1 MPLRFLGRICGD
13 AVGSAARRFHRNL
26 GDEMREFAQHRWF
39 VQLRAERDFYAG
51 VCSEAAG
58 SARRLRNNIER
69 DAERLGRGLWEQKK
83 KILDAYLA
91 LSGVNYVLKFPAE
104 PAAID
109 EFAAEKA
116 LKEDAMKWRFEEL
129 WMIEHGS
136 KYKHNEWR
144 KVWLYDK
151 YKKCAQD
158 VDKRNTEAGGAAF
171 GTDQFW
177 DETEQEFRSRR
188 RRELED

>member
-13 AVGSAARRFHRNL
+13 AVGSAARRFHVVRPAPRGEGFL
-26 GDEMREFAQHRWF
+26 RRGLQRGRR
-39 VQLRAERDFYAG
+39 LRAE
-51 VCSEAAG
+51 AAEQHR
-58 SARRLRNNIER
+58 ARRRETRPRPLGAKEKNLGCLPCLER
-69 DAERLGRGLWEQKK
+69 
-83 KILDAYLA
+83 
-91 LSGVNYVLKFPAE
+91 VNYVLKFPAE

-129 WMIEHGS
+129 WIIEHGS

-144 KVWLYDK
+144 KAWLYDK

-158 VDKRNTEAGGAAF
+158 VDKRNTEGGGAAF

-188 RRELED
+188 HRELED

>member
-91 LSGVNYVLKFPAE
+91 LSE
-104 PAAID
+104 
-109 EFAAEKA
+109 
-116 LKEDAMKWRFEEL
+116 
-129 WMIEHGS
+129 
-136 KYKHNEWR
+136 
-144 KVWLYDK
+144 
-151 YKKCAQD
+151 
-158 VDKRNTEAGGAAF
+158 
-171 GTDQFW
+171 
-177 DETEQEFRSRR
+177 
-188 RRELED
+188 

>member
-1 MPLRFLGRICGD
+1 MANRSTDLQG
-13 AVGSAARRFHRNL
+13 NL
-26 GDEMREFAQHRWF
+26 GDEMRELSQHR
-39 VQLRAERDFYAG
+39 
-51 VCSEAAG
+51 
-58 SARRLRNNIER
+58 
-69 DAERLGRGLWEQKK
+69 K

-91 LSGVNYVLKFPAE
+91 LSGVNYVLKFPVG

-129 WMIEHGS
+129 WMIEHGA
-136 KYKHNEWR
+136 KYKHKEWR
-144 KVWLYDK
+144 KAWLYDK

-158 VDKRNTEAGGAAF
+158 VDKRNKESGGAAF

-177 DETEQEFRSRR
+177 DETEQQFRARTRR
-188 RRELED
+188 KLED